1 MHISAHLGLPPGHSH
16 FPFVDVTTRSDTR
29 LFLDPCL
36 IERGQDDFSR
46 YSTALI
52 SDFEDKLYWDMRH
65 GRWDSTTVFDEAHG
79 ICGMDIGAVP
89 LSLTKRMKSM
99 TPSLDMA
106 QAITGKAKRRTV
118 CGIA

>member
-65 GRWDSTTVFDEAHG
+65 VGTALR
-79 ICGMDIGAVP
+79 
-89 LSLTKRMKSM
+89 SLMKHMKSM
-99 TPSLDMA
+99 IPNSAMA